1 MSKKKR
7 QTYSEAFKKEKVS
20 LLESGSVRLVDLVKM
35 FGVSYPTLYKWKE
48 KHGSIPPTD
57 VVVLEK
63 DSEYKKNKELRDR
76 ISKMES
82 LLGRQQMEL
91 DYYKQVVKQA
101 SENMSIDIE
110 KSTLRSDPRHESK
123 IKPQLQHGRSL

>member
-48 KHGSIPPTD
+48 KYGSIPPTD

-110 KSTLRSDPRHESK
+110 KKYSSK
-123 IKPQLQHGRSL
+123 